1 MKIESLNLNNFMLFE
16 SIDINFSKNI
26 NIISGENNTGKT
38 SIMKI
43 LYSTLKS
50 CNTLKQSKKDF
61 TRKNL
66 EDLMVSKFQGCFRP
80 DNGSIGRLVNR
91 KAGSSNCDISIFLE
105 EDNEIDVKFG
115 SKQKSHLDINY
126 EKIKNIKFSEQ
137 VFIPSKEIISISN
150 FTSLYEEY
158 QIDFEE
164 TYYDLAKLLQKPLKK
179 GSCKKEQENILQ
191 SFEKILNGKIKQKN
205 GKFYLDNSE
214 LGQFEIGLVSEGYKK
229 LSTIIYLI
237 LSGSLNENSILFW
250 TEPETNMNPK
260 MIKPMTDAILE
271 LVKMGVQVFITTHDY
286 FIQQSFNLAASFPKE
301 SGYKGDIRFFSLYR
315 DSEGSV
321 KCEQANSLS
330 DLEHNSVM
338 DEFDELYNREL
349 RYIYDNCNAK

>member
-1 MKIESLNLNNFMLFE
+1 MKIQSLKLNNFMLFE
-16 SIDINFSKNI
+16 SLDINFSKNI

-38 SIMKI
+38 AIMKL
-43 LYSTLKS
+43 LYSALKS

-66 EDLMVSKFQGCFRP
+66 EELMVSKFQGCFRP
-80 DNGSIGRLVNR
+80 DNDSIGRLVSR
-91 KAGSSNCDISIFLE
+91 KVGSSNCDINIFLE
-105 EDNEIDVKFG
+105 EDNEIDIKFG
-115 SKQKSHLDINY
+115 SKQKNHLDMNY
-126 EKIKNIKFSEQ
+126 EKIKNIKSSEQ
-137 VFIPSKEIISISN
+137 VFIPPKEIISVSN
-150 FTSLYEEY
+150 FVSLYEEY
-158 QIDFEE
+158 HIDFEE

-179 GSCKKEQENILQ
+179 GSNKKEQNNVLKN
-191 SFEKILNGKIKQKN
+191 FEKILNGKINQKE
-205 GKFYLDNSE
+205 GKFYLDVS
-214 LGQFEIGLVSEGYKK
+214 GSGKFEMGLVSEGYRK

-250 TEPETNMNPK
+250 DEPETNMNPK

-271 LVKMGVQVFITTHDY
+271 LAKMGVQVFITTHDY
-286 FIQQSFNLAASFPKE
+286 FIQQSFNLVASFPKE
-301 SGYKGDIRFFSLYR
+301 SAYKGDIRFFSLYR

-330 DLEHNSVM
+330 DLEYNSVM

-349 RYIYDNCNAK
+349 GYIYDNK